1 MLTGIDNAFSSELYY
16 KYRCNNH
23 TCRLHITAN
32 HVWSKYTYI
41 DEEVKYIG
49 TFKTMEELF
58 EAQTKRFI
66 HSEPI
71 LGEVLIL
78 THTQWLDN
86 TFPRWKKIK
95 AYQHW

>member
-1 MLTGIDNAFSSELYY
+1 MAKKKDKPIIEYVLRIGYNPD
-16 KYRCNNH
+16 
-23 TCRLHITAN
+23 
-32 HVWSKYTYI
+32 
-41 DEEVKYIG
+41 DEEVEYIG